1 MNVVSWF
8 EIPVVDM
15 KRAMAFYGK
24 VLGIDLSEMPSPVPG
39 RSMAAFPWK
48 QDAPHASGALVH
60 DQNSKPRPDG
70 TIVYFQCDD
79 VSEQLG
85 RVEANGGK
93 VVTPKVPIGEWGFI
107 AHVMDS
113 EGNRIG
119 LASPK

>member
-8 EIPVVDM
+8 EIPVTDM
-15 KRAMAFYGK
+15 QRAKAFYGQ
-24 VLGIDLSEMPSPVPG
+24 VLGLTLSELPSIVG
-39 RSMAAFPWK
+39 QELASFPW
-48 QDAPHASGALVH
+48 QQNAPHASGALVRGP
-60 DQNSKPRPDG
+60 STSPRADG

-79 VSEQLG
+79 LAEQLG

-93 VVTPKVPIGEWGFI
+93 ILTPKTSIGQWGFI

-119 LASPK
+119 LASAK